1 VFAILR
7 GASGRRHEV
16 DFEDDSVIVNVSMS
30 PTTVQITMTAAD
42 SGDPAKGRYVTVAL
56 PRDALAAAMASAS
69 ARPVA
74 EGELGLRVVP
84 ND

>member
-16 DFEDDSVIVNVSMS
+16 DFEDDPVIVNVSMS

-56 PRDALAAAMASAS
+56 PRGALAAAMSSAS
-69 ARPVA
+69 APGRQ
-74 EGELGLRVVP
+74 ELGLRVVTK
-84 ND
+84 D